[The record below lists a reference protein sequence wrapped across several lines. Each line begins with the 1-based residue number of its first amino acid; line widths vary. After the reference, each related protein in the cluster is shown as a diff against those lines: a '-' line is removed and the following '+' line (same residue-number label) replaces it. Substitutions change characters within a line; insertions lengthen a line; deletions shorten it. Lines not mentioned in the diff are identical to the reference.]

1 MRTSLRPHRIAIGAL
16 TVALMFGI
24 TACTDAPA
32 DNTNS
37 SEQATDSSGQSTDA
51 TGDDGQSVAEACG
64 LVQDTIENAT
74 SGLDTA
80 DAEDPSIVVDAMRD
94 ASAQLD
100 SLSSEVT
107 NDQIAALL
115 PDLGELFTQM
125 GDSMEAALSG
135 DADAAAEFQET
146 GTQFQTTLSEFQE
159 ACGA

>member
-24 TACTDAPA
+24 TACTDTPTDTPA
-32 DNTNS
+32 DTSNS
-37 SEQATDSSGQSTDA
+37 SEQTTDA
-51 TGDDGQSVAEACG
+51 SGDDGQSVEEACG

-80 DAEDPSIVVDAMRD
+80 DVEDPSIVVDAMRD

-100 SLSSEVT
+100 TLAGEVT
-107 NDQIAALL
+107 NDQISALI
-115 PDLGELFTQM
+115 PDLGALFTQM

-135 DADAAAEFQET
+135 DADAAAEFQEI
-146 GTQFQTTLSEFQE
+146 GTEFQTTLSEFQE